1 MWEADEQCEPEM
13 VSGSA
18 GRNSIVHVALWETI
32 NDASPSTV
40 NALRSMQTPL
50 TRGLFCLLR
59 SSSTTLGANISSA
72 WIMARG
78 YFGIFRAGRA
88 SGCMCYSPSLLSTLL
103 TKMPNSGKILHS
115 CAHLET
121 HTRIHLVWDARVHN
135 PSEFLC
141 FPWYGIWTC
150 HFPCWKPFGF
160 AKQNDNNKWILL
172 SLGLQRFLLDQ
183 NIRDCLSVT
192 NF

>member
-1 MWEADEQCEPEM
+1 MGGWRAVRTRDGIGLRGKKFYCP
-13 VSGSA
+13 
-18 GRNSIVHVALWETI
+18 RRTLRETI
-32 NDASPSTV
+32 NNASPSTV
-40 NALRSMQTPL
+40 NVLRSMQTPL

-135 PSEFLC
+135 SEEFLC
-141 FPWYGIWTC
+141 FPWNGMEYDPVTF
-150 HFPCWKPFGF
+150 HVETH
-160 AKQNDNNKWILL
+160 
-172 SLGLQRFLLDQ
+172 LGLPKKT
-183 NIRDCLSVT
+183 ITT
-192 NF
+192 NGYCWVSACRGFF

>member
-13 VSGSA
+13 VSGPA
-18 GRNSIVHVALWETI
+18 GRNSIVHVALSETI
-32 NDASPSTV
+32 NNASPSTV
-40 NALRSMQTPL
+40 NVLRSMQTPL
-50 TRGLFCLLR
+50 TRDLFCLLR

-115 CAHLET
+115 CAHLDT
-121 HTRIHLVWDARVHN
+121 HTYTFGLRCWSPQSWRISMFSMDLWN
-135 PSEFLC
+135 M
-141 FPWYGIWTC
+141 I
-150 HFPCWKPFGF
+150 
-160 AKQNDNNKWILL
+160 L
-172 SLGLQRFLLDQ
+172 SLSMLKAIWVCR
-183 NIRDCLSVT
+183 RKR
-192 NF
+192 

>member
-1 MWEADEQCEPEM
+1 MGGWRAVRTRDGIGPRGKKFYCPRRTFRDDQQC
-13 VSGSA
+13 
-18 GRNSIVHVALWETI
+18 VAI
-32 NDASPSTV
+32 NCKCSPKHA
-40 NALRSMQTPL
+40 NAL
-50 TRGLFCLLR
+50 GLFCLLR
-59 SSSTTLGANISSA
+59 SSLTTLGANISSA

-135 PSEFLC
+135 SEEFLC
-141 FPWYGIWTC
+141 FPWNGIWTI
-150 HFPCWKPFGF
+150 P
-160 AKQNDNNKWILL
+160 L
-172 SLGLQRFLLDQ
+172 SMLKAIWVCQTKR
-183 NIRDCLSVT
+183 
-192 NF
+192 